1 MNAGPADTR
10 SPHLDLGELIAEV
23 TGQALDDRARDHLA
37 RCEHCRAEANRWDLV
52 AGGVRRLAAAAPD
65 TAPPARPRH
74 TRRRV
79 LADPRRWTV
88 LAASA
93 AAVIVLLG
101 AVGYWASNFVHITFG
116 TGGTGAETVL
126 AAVGGCAGLKQA
138 SGTLERVNGSSLV
151 LKTAGGQPLT
161 VTTVPST
168 LVSMSGPLLSEI
180 RDGAPVM
187 VRGHSS
193 GGTIEAVIVTVGQPF
208 SAVNPSGFVP
218 VKGTVSDAS
227 TAGFTLVTS
236 GGTRVPVTTSGDTLV
251 IVPHASLGQLRDGAT
266 IFALGHAGPHG
277 TLSAQAVSQVSQ
289 FPSASG
295 LHLGLHSKVSV
306 RSCSPAAIA
315 AALVP
320 GG

>member
-10 SPHLDLGELIAEV
+10 SAHLELGELIAEV

-126 AAVGGCAGLKQA
+126 TAVGGCAGLKQA